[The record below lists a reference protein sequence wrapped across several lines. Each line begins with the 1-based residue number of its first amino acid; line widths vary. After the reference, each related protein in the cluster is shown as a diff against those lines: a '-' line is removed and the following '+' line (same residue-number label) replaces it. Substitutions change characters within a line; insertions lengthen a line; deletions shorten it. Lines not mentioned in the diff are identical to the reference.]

1 MMSKKY
7 CYLFFFLLVF
17 PMAAMG
23 QSSPAGQWE
32 GSLSPAP
39 GVSMRMVFNI
49 ADENGTLSSTLDS
62 PDQGALGITVDSTTF
77 EEGHLILSLN
87 AIGGKYMGQWVDGAI
102 QGTWSQAGQ
111 SFPLNLVRVD
121 PGSQGSLSEAE
132 QVLIG
137 DWIGTLQV
145 NATSLRL
152 VFHID
157 EYNGA
162 LTSSMD
168 SPDQGVMGVP
178 ANPPTL
184 EGSSISIGIPAVG
197 GVMEGTIS
205 NNKEEIAGTWSQA
218 GQSWEIILERSG
230 DTVKPNRPQEPQR
243 PFPYEEEEVQFDVP
257 EGGHTLAGTLTLPPG
272 DGPFP
277 AAILISGSG
286 PQDRDETLMG
296 HKPFLVLSDHLTRN
310 GIAVLRYDDR
320 GTAASTGDHNTATS
334 ADFAHDAAAAVA
346 YVKTHTRIDADRI
359 GLVGHSEGG
368 LIAPI
373 VAAGDTEL
381 AYLVLM
387 AGPGMPGKDL
397 LPLQIRLIA
406 EAGGANNETL
416 EASSKINTRLIH
428 EAASLDPEAEST
440 REELV
445 RILEEE
451 TSQLSAETLEALEYD
466 PAQSDALISR
476 LTNPWMHYFLN
487 YDPVPTL
494 RAVDIPVLS
503 IFGGNDLQVPPEQN
517 ASLIQET
524 LESSGNQYAKT
535 VILPGLNHLFQTS
548 ETGSPSEYG
557 AIEETFAPA
566 ALEAISEWIV
576 KVVE

>member
-1 MMSKKY
+1 MSKIVL
-7 CYLFFFLLVF
+7 LFVLFVSPLAV
-17 PMAAMG
+17 MG

-111 SFPLNLVRVD
+111 SFPLNLVKVD
-121 PGSQGSLSEAE
+121 PSSQGTLSETE

-184 EGSSISIGIPAVG
+184 EGSSISIGVPAVG

-218 GQSWEIILERSG
+218 GQSWDIVLERSEES
-230 DTVKPNRPQEPQR
+230 VAPNRPQEPQR
-243 PFPYEEEEVQFDVP
+243 PYPYEEEEVTFEVP
-257 EGGHTLAGTLTLPPG
+257 EGGHTLAGTLTLPEG
-272 DGPFP
+272 VGPFP

-296 HKPFLVLSDHLTRN
+296 HKPFLVLSDYLTQH

-320 GTAASTGDHNTATS
+320 GTAASTGDHSTATS

-346 YVKTHTRIDADRI
+346 YLRTHPRIDQSKL

-368 LIAPI
+368 LIAPMVAIDSDAVAYI
-373 VAAGDTEL
+373 VM
-381 AYLVLM
+381 M
-387 AGPGMPGKDL
+387 AGPGMMGKEL

-406 EAGGANNETL
+406 KAGGANTETL
-416 EASSKINTRLIH
+416 EASSKINTQLIQK
-428 EAASLDPEAEST
+428 AASLDPNSAST
-440 REELV
+440 RTELKTF
-445 RILEEE
+445 LEQE
-451 TSQLSAETLEALEYD
+451 TSKYSPEILEALEYEPD
-466 PAQSDALISR
+466 QTDALINR

-487 YDPVPTL
+487 YDPIPTL
-494 RAVDIPVLS
+494 KKIDIPVLS
-503 IFGGNDLQVPPEQN
+503 IFGEKDLQVPPTQN
-517 ASLIQET
+517 ASLIQDALVSGGNPHAET
-524 LESSGNQYAKT
+524 L
-535 VILPGLNHLFQTS
+535 ILPGLNHLFQTS

-557 AIEETFAPA
+557 AIEETLAPA
-566 ALEAISEWIV
+566 ALVAISEWIK